1 MDMDQTELLKRC
13 RTGDELAWEMLVR
26 QQQGRVCAM
35 AYGYLND
42 REETLDVAQ
51 EVFVR
56 LYRKLDQ
63 CTDAERFGAWLAS
76 MVRNACLD
84 SLRRRKVRPPR
95 QDIPAAALTSLT
107 APGPTPEEQ
116 WYRTA
121 RKRLVHLALQ
131 DLSEINR
138 EVILL
143 KDIQGLPL
151 DQVAEMLGIPLGT
164 VKSRASRA
172 RIELAKAI
180 IALGGGPEDGDSS
193 GATEAA
199 S

>member
-1 MDMDQTELLKRC
+1 MDQTELLNRC
-13 RTGDELAWEMLVR
+13 RQGDELAWEMLVR

-35 AYGYLND
+35 IYSYLGD

-51 EVFVR
+51 EIFVR

-63 CTDAERFGAWLAS
+63 CADAARFGPWLATI
-76 MVRNACLD
+76 VRHACLD
-84 SLRRRKVRPPR
+84 HLRRRKARPPR
-95 QDIPAAALTSLT
+95 QDIPAAEMTSL
-107 APGPTPEEQ
+107 AASGPTPEEQ
-116 WYRTA
+116 WYRTS
-121 RKRLVHLALQ
+121 RQRLVHRALQ

-151 DQVAEMLGIPLGT
+151 EQVASVLEVPLGT
-164 VKSRASRA
+164 VKSRVSRA
-172 RIELAKAI
+172 RIELARAI
-180 IALGGGPEDGDSS
+180 IALGGGPGGDGE
-193 GATEAA
+193 ATVPEAA

>member
-1 MDMDQTELLKRC
+1 MVMDQTELLNRC
-13 RTGDELAWEMLVR
+13 RKGDELAWEMLVR
-26 QQQGRVCAM
+26 RQQGRVCAM
-35 AYGYLND
+35 VFGYLGD

-51 EVFVR
+51 DIFVR

-63 CTDAERFGAWLAS
+63 CTDADKFPSWLIS
-76 MVRNACLD
+76 IVRNACLD
-84 SLRRRKVRPPR
+84 HLRRRKARPPR
-95 QDIPAAALTSLT
+95 QDIPAAEMTSL
-107 APGPTPEEQ
+107 ASASPNPEEQ

-121 RKRLVHLALQ
+121 RRRLVHRALQ

-143 KDIQGLPL
+143 KDIQGLSL
-151 DQVAEMLGIPLGT
+151 EQVSDVLQVPLGT

-172 RIELAKAI
+172 RLELAQAI
-180 IALGGGPEDGDSS
+180 TALEKGPDGGFPS
-193 GATEAA
+193 ATEAV

>member
-1 MDMDQTELLKRC
+1 MNQTELLNRC
-13 RTGDELAWEMLVR
+13 RLGDELAWEMLVR

-35 AYGYLND
+35 AYGYLGD
-42 REETLDVAQ
+42 AEETRDVAQ
-51 EVFVR
+51 DIFVR

-63 CTDAERFGAWLAS
+63 CTDGERFGAWLTS

-84 SLRRRKVRPPR
+84 YLRRRKARPPR
-95 QDIPAAALTSLT
+95 QDIPAAEMTSL
-107 APGPTPEEQ
+107 ASGEPNPEEQ

-121 RKRLVHLALQ
+121 RQRLVHRALQ

-151 DQVAEMLGIPLGT
+151 EQVAGLLEVPLGT
-164 VKSRASRA
+164 VKSRVSRA
-172 RIELAKAI
+172 RVELAQAL
-180 IALGGGPEDGDSS
+180 IALGGGPG
-193 GATEAA
+193 GQGPAATTEAV